1 MGSSGKTLRAVLIG
15 SAAILLLVGSA
26 VAQDYGPPPDD
37 SAYPPPPPGYA
48 VGPSEEVI
56 VTAPRLRFREE
67 GSGRRS
73 MDLPP
78 EKVSLSKVVS
88 YSDLD
93 LTTWDGADR
102 LRARVDRAAHRV
114 CAQLRDAYPFE
125 QLSTGTRCYREA
137 VQNGMVR
144 ANEAISSARLN
155 AFYDYGYDD

>member
-1 MGSSGKTLRAVLIG
+1 MLFLAGPAL
-15 SAAILLLVGSA
+15 
-26 VAQDYGPPPDD
+26 AQDYGPPPDD
-37 SAYPPPPPGYA
+37 SAYPQQPPGYV
-48 VGPSEEVI
+48 VGPSEEVT

-78 EKVSLSKVVS
+78 EKASLSKVVS
-88 YSDLD
+88 FHDLD

-102 LRARVDRAAHRV
+102 LRGRVERAAYRV

-125 QLSTGTRCYREA
+125 QLSTGTRCYRDA

-144 ANEAISSARLN
+144 ANEAISTARLN
-155 AFYDYGYDD
+155 TFYDYGYED